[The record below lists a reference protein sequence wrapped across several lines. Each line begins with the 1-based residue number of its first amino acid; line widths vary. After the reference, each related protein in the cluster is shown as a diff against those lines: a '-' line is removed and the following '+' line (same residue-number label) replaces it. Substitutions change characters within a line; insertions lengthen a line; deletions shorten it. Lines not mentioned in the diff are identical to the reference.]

1 MFQGAAWPLMS
12 LASFSVD
19 LDAVA
24 RRLRLTLE
32 TSWDEHGPVRVAFFV
47 LDGTD
52 FVVTHHEGDAPGTH
66 VWTRKG
72 GPVDSATRVGS
83 LLAALG
89 VGPEAVSYLT
99 WGSGTDLSHLVTAW
113 GRGRGKPVWS
123 HQDFWEN
130 FKKRPSMFVVRV
142 TFEAVTGFLAG

>member
-72 GPVDSATRVGS
+72 DRSIRPRAWAAFSR
-83 LLAALG
+83 LL
-89 VGPEAVSYLT
+89 
-99 WGSGTDLSHLVTAW
+99 AW
-113 GRGRGKPVWS
+113 GRRRFRTSLGGPAPIYRIW
-123 HQDFWEN
+123 
-130 FKKRPSMFVVRV
+130 
-142 TFEAVTGFLAG
+142 